1 MPIELTVEK
10 RASRGSAESRR
21 MRREGLVPAVI
32 YGRGGRE
39 EALAVREAV
48 FMKTIGHSSPGIVT
62 LNGLGKPVSV
72 LVKEVQWNFLTDRP
86 LHVDFY
92 RVALDQIVSVR
103 VPIHL
108 SGNPK
113 GVLFGGVLDQLMHDL
128 PIKVRAAD
136 IPASIPVDVS
146 SLDIG
151 DALHVS
157 DLVLPAGVT
166 ADVPGEQPVVHVV
179 APTVE
184 KVKVEEGEAEAA
196 EGAAAEGEAEE
207 GEATEGAKPGAP
219 AGKKPSEKKEG
230 RE

>member
-10 RASRGSAESRR
+10 RVSRGSAESRR

-32 YGRGGRE
+32 YGRGGKE

-48 FMKTIGHSSPGIVT
+48 FMKAIGRSSPGIVT
-62 LNGLGKPVSV
+62 LKGLGKPVSV
-72 LVKEVQWNFLTDRP
+72 LVKEVQWNSLTDRP
-86 LHVDFY
+86 MHVDFY

-108 SGNPK
+108 SGSPR
-113 GVLFGGVLDQLMHDL
+113 GVLFGGVLDQLIHDL
-128 PIKVRAAD
+128 PIRVRAAD
-136 IPASIPVDVS
+136 IPASIQVDVS
-146 SLDIG
+146 SLEIG

-166 ADVPGEQPVVHVV
+166 AEIAGEQPVVHVA

-184 KVKVEEGEAEAA
+184 KVKVEEGAA
-196 EGAAAEGEAEE
+196 GAAEGEAAE
-207 GEATEGAKPGAP
+207 GEAVEGEAAEGSKPGAP
-219 AGKKPSEKKEG
+219 AGKKAPEKKEG